1 MFELGAQKSCLSVTS
16 CEPLVSGAVEIYTAK
31 FSFSADWTDLE
42 RTAVF
47 SAGGVK
53 ISVLLGAD
61 NTCMIPWEVL
71 AKPRV
76 ELHAGVYGTKDG
88 TLVLP
93 TIWASLGVIQRGTS
107 PGQDTRP
114 PTPTVYEQLLSE
126 IGNLNELNTEAKNS
140 LVSAINELWE
150 SGGGGGI
157 SSPDISTIR
166 VMDLADYDALET
178 KDGRTLYLIR
188 G

>member
-1 MFELGAQKSCLSVTS
+1 M
-16 CEPLVSGAVEIYTAK
+16 
-31 FSFSADWTDLE
+31 
-42 RTAVF
+42 
-47 SAGGVK
+47 
-53 ISVLLGAD
+53 
-61 NTCMIPWEVL
+61 

-76 ELHAGVYGTKDG
+76 ELYAGVYGTKDG